1 MDLRADRPGVF
12 AGAIEPVGS
21 EEGRVLGC
29 APGVVSLI
37 PRHPWL
43 YLRASLVVLADTGTS
58 LPWEVPEVENLSR
71 NLQENNNKMS
81 LRVRIND
88 LNMCG
93 LYFQVES

>member
-1 MDLRADRPGVF
+1 M
-12 AGAIEPVGS
+12 
-21 EEGRVLGC
+21 
-29 APGVVSLI
+29 
-37 PRHPWL
+37 
-43 YLRASLVVLADTGTS
+43 VLADTGTS